1 MGRVSR
7 YMFRRPGLFVLGVL
21 SVLFAGV
28 LVNATVFGYLEAVRL
43 REHWR
48 EHFTIRAIFREDV
61 SRESVERVREEIARH
76 PLVGRVVLVSPE
88 EARARFLERL
98 GLSEGEV
105 AGISFPASLE
115 VVPRHIED
123 LPDIAAIL
131 RTEEAFAEVFCGG
144 KEVEGFLRL
153 FRLLLKALGGFF
165 LGVLGFGVFAIVV
178 TTALVVQLRGREV
191 EVLSLVGA
199 PPAFSLAPFLLEGL
213 FGGLLG
219 GAGAYLLSL
228 AFFVPFFRL
237 VGEAFPG
244 FLWVNV
250 EELAMV
256 FLPLDLGVGC
266 GMGVLGVLLGH
277 WRARRRRP

>member
-7 YMFRRPGLFVLGVL
+7 YMLRRPGLFVLSTL
-21 SVLFAGV
+21 SVLLVGV
-28 LVNATVFGYLEAVRL
+28 LVNAAVFGYLEAVRL

-48 EHFTIRAIFREDV
+48 ERFTIRAIFREDV
-61 SRESVERVREEIARH
+61 RREFMEQIREEVARH
-76 PLVGRVVLVSPE
+76 PLVGQVVLVSPE

-105 AGISFPASLE
+105 AGVSFPASLE
-115 VVPRHIED
+115 VVPRHVED
-123 LPDIAAIL
+123 LPEIAAIL
-131 RTEEAFAEVFCGG
+131 REEGTFVEVFYGG

-153 FRLLLKALGGFF
+153 FRLLLKALSGFL
-165 LGVLGFGVFAIVV
+165 LGVLGFGVFVIVV
-178 TTALVVQLRGREV
+178 TTALTVQLRGREV

-199 PPAFSLAPFLLEGL
+199 PSAFSLAPFLFEGL

-250 EELAMV
+250 EELLV
-256 FLPLDLGVGC
+256 VLLPLDLGVGC
-266 GMGVLGVLLGH
+266 GVGILGVLLGH

>member
-1 MGRVSR
+1 MGRFSR

-48 EHFTIRAIFREDV
+48 ERFTIRAIFREDV
-61 SRESVERVREEIARH
+61 NRESMERIREEVARY
-76 PLVGRVVLVSPE
+76 PLVEQATLVLPE
-88 EARARFLERL
+88 EAKARFLERL
-98 GLSEGEV
+98 GLSEEAV

-123 LPDIAAIL
+123 LPEIAATL
-131 RTEEAFAEVFCGG
+131 RAEEAFAEVFCGG

-153 FRLLLKALGGFF
+153 FRLLLGSLGGFL
-165 LGVLGFGVFAIVV
+165 LGVLGFGVFVIVV
-178 TTALVVQLRGREV
+178 TTALAVQLRGREI

-199 PPAFSLAPFLLEGL
+199 PSAFSLAPFLLEGL

-219 GAGAYLLSL
+219 SVGAYLLSL

-237 VGEAFPG
+237 VSEAFPG

-250 EELAMV
+250 EELLVV
-256 FLPLDLGVGC
+256 FFPLDLGVGC

-277 WRARRRRP
+277 WMARRRSP

>member
-7 YMFRRPGLFVLGVL
+7 YMLRRPGLFVLSTL
-21 SVLFAGV
+21 SVLLVGV
-28 LVNATVFGYLEAVRL
+28 LVNAAVFGYLEAVRL

-48 EHFTIRAIFREDV
+48 ERFTIRAIFREDV
-61 SRESVERVREEIARH
+61 RREFMEQIREEVARH
-76 PLVGRVVLVSPE
+76 PLVGQVVLVSPE

-105 AGISFPASLE
+105 AGVSFPASLE
-115 VVPRHIED
+115 VVPRHVED
-123 LPDIAAIL
+123 LPEIAAIL
-131 RTEEAFAEVFCGG
+131 REEGTFVEVFYGG

-153 FRLLLKALGGFF
+153 FRLLLKALSGFL
-165 LGVLGFGVFAIVV
+165 LGVLGFGVFVIVV
-178 TTALVVQLRGREV
+178 TTALTVQLRGREV

-199 PPAFSLAPFLLEGL
+199 PSAFSLAPFLFEGL

-219 GAGAYLLSL
+219 GAGAYLLGL

-250 EELAMV
+250 EELLV
-256 FLPLDLGVGC
+256 VLLPLDLGVGC

>member
-7 YMFRRPGLFVLGVL
+7 YMLRRPGLFVLSTL
-21 SVLFAGV
+21 SVLLVGV
-28 LVNATVFGYLEAVRL
+28 LVNAAVFGYLEAVRL

-48 EHFTIRAIFREDV
+48 ERFTIRAIFREDV
-61 SRESVERVREEIARH
+61 RREFMEQIREEVARH
-76 PLVGRVVLVSPE
+76 PLVGQVVLVSPE

-105 AGISFPASLE
+105 AGVSFPASLE
-115 VVPRHIED
+115 VVPRHVED
-123 LPDIAAIL
+123 LPEIAAIL
-131 RTEEAFAEVFCGG
+131 REEGTFVEVFYGG

-153 FRLLLKALGGFF
+153 FRLLLKALSGFL
-165 LGVLGFGVFAIVV
+165 LGVLGFGVFVIVV
-178 TTALVVQLRGREV
+178 TTALTVQLRGREV

-199 PPAFSLAPFLLEGL
+199 PSAFSLAPFLFEGL

-219 GAGAYLLSL
+219 GAGAYLLGL

-250 EELAMV
+250 EELLVV
-256 FLPLDLGVGC
+256 FFPLDLGVGC
-266 GMGVLGVLLGH
+266 GVGVLGVLLGH